1 MEEIEMYKNK
11 IVELKKENDK
21 LSDELLIV
29 KSALKFSKENVL
41 LDFIRTL
48 YREINEEINEKESPI
63 GREKLLRNI
72 KSYLQKFAKDNKL
85 SL

>member
-1 MEEIEMYKNK
+1 MEEIEMYRNK
-11 IVELKKENDK
+11 ILELKKENDK

-29 KSALKFSKENVL
+29 KTTLKFSKENVL

-48 YREINEEINEKESPI
+48 YREINEEINEKENPI

-72 KSYLQKFAKDNKL
+72 KSYLQKFAKDNKI